1 MIMKQQMNTWYETN
15 IFKIENCSQLS
26 ADYFL
31 YEIIGLKESKAN
43 DDADD
48 DFDINIQYI
57 IKSLAYK
64 LRHPVTVVTHE
75 KKPFLVI
82 RADEDITNKVPVE
95 YLVKHGDVVYFKKTG
110 NPIKLD
116 FINYDEQTKKVI
128 QRFLQFDSQSE
139 LTKNDGL
146 WQPGSGDGF
155 FNVVAFEQRNPVGI
169 YTGFYSRVI
178 ELPGKGFGFELDITK
193 KYISLHSL
201 NARLSRNEFKSHR
214 VSKSHFVYQYGATRY
229 EIRPVELSDL
239 TVSNYKFTRQTD
251 GKVITLFQDIQEK
264 FGPSMPPEVANLPD
278 DASVLLYRTNDGQ
291 ERAAVA
297 ALCYKVYDTE
307 DPVVQ
312 KVHHKSIIKPFPRR
326 RLIRIIHNNF
336 FKRLMY
342 GKIKL
347 QIGTQ
352 PLSVEKKKFQAPDL
366 LFGNHVS
373 LSVRKSEN
381 SLHTFLAELGKRR
394 KALLFD
400 ETAGFYTNAVFETQ
414 YYLVPQTIYNMF
426 GNEKHFL
433 GHLQSQVNKT
443 HPTDDGWNPV
453 VITYDN
459 RNKRTALAI
468 GFEILQRMEENIR
481 KNSGGYALIML
492 PSGVEK
498 EQRQHDDLAALVVS
512 ECLEFYNI
520 TASIMHSD
528 TLEEC
533 FLYSENNGQTGYV
546 IKKDLRGKYDGYV
559 KGVAINQVLLN
570 NERWPYV
577 LNTPLNADLTIG
589 IDVKKHIA
597 GFTFIDK
604 FSKNILTKFDKSK
617 NKERLSESQIIKM
630 LVKYISIQKNNTPN
644 ILRKIVIHRDG
655 KLFLVERNGIFKAIQ
670 LLKDK
675 GILPEDICVNI
686 VEIPKHSIFQL
697 RLFEVLKE
705 YDVLNTQNDSDCVL
719 NPEIG
724 SWVKINNKEAFLC
737 TTGREFNHNG
747 SSNPLYIKFP
757 YGNMDIEKILE
768 DIYYLSCLAYT
779 KPDDCSRYPLTIKI
793 TDRRINILGSEF
805 DIEALDVLKT
815 IHS

>member
-1 MIMKQQMNTWYETN
+1 MKQSLNTQYETN

-48 DFDINIQYI
+48 DFDVNIQYI
-57 IKSLAYK
+57 IKSLAYT
-64 LRHPVTVVTHE
+64 LRHPVTVVTQE
-75 KKPFLVI
+75 NKPYLVI
-82 RADEDITNKVPVE
+82 RADEEIINRVPVE
-95 YLVKHGDVVYFKKTG
+95 YSVKHGDVVYFKKID

-116 FINYDEQTKKVI
+116 FTSYNEQTKKI
-128 QRFLQFDSQSE
+128 ILRFLQFDSQSE
-139 LTKNDGL
+139 LTKNQGL

-155 FNVVAFEQRNPVGI
+155 FNVVAYEQTNPVGI
-169 YTGFYSRVI
+169 YTGFYSRVV
-178 ELPGKGFGFELDITK
+178 ELPTKGFGFELDITK

-201 NARLSRNEFKSHR
+201 NPRISRNEFKSNR
-214 VSKSHFVYQYGATRY
+214 VNKSHYVYQYGTTRY
-229 EIRPVELSDL
+229 EIIPSELSDL
-239 TVSNYKFTRQTD
+239 TVSTYKFTRPID
-251 GKVITLFQDIQEK
+251 GKVVTLLQDIQEK

-278 DASVLLYRTNDGQ
+278 DASVLVYRTNDGQ
-291 ERAAVA
+291 ERAAIA

-307 DPVVQ
+307 DPIVQ
-312 KVHHKSIIKPFPRR
+312 KIHHKSIIKPFPRR

-336 FKRLMY
+336 FGRLMY

-347 QIGTQ
+347 QVSIE
-352 PLSVEKKKFQAPDL
+352 PLLVEKMKFQAPDL
-366 LFGNHVS
+366 LFGNDVS

-381 SLHTFLAELGKRR
+381 SLHTFLEDLGKRR

-400 ETAGFYTNAVFETQ
+400 ESAGFYTNAIFETQ
-414 YYLVPQTIYNMF
+414 YFLVPQTIYNMF

-433 GHLQSQVNKT
+433 GHLRTQVNKT
-443 HPTDDGWNPV
+443 HPTDDGWNPI

-459 RNKRTALAI
+459 RNKRTSVAI
-468 GFEILQRMEENIR
+468 GFEILQKMEEKI
-481 KNSGGYALIML
+481 KKGSGGYALIML

-498 EQRQHDDLAALVVS
+498 SQRQHDDLAALVVS
-512 ECLEFYNI
+512 ECLEEYSI

-528 TLEEC
+528 FLEKC
-533 FLYSENNGQTGYV
+533 FLYSEANGQKGYV
-546 IKKDLRGKYDGYV
+546 IKRESKGKYDGYV

-604 FSKNILTKFDKSK
+604 YSKNILTKFDKSK
-617 NKERLSESQIIKM
+617 NKERLSEGQIIKM
-630 LVKYISIQKNNTPN
+630 LVKYIAVQKNNSTTV
-644 ILRKIVIHRDG
+644 LRTIVIHRDG
-655 KLFLVERNGIFKAIQ
+655 KLFLVERNGIFRAVE
-670 LLKDK
+670 LLKEK
-675 GILPEDICVNI
+675 GVLPSDVSVNI
-686 VEIPKHSIFQL
+686 VEIPKHSILQL
-697 RLFEVLKE
+697 RLFEVLKQ
-705 YDVLNTQNDSDCVL
+705 YDILNTQQDNDSVL

-724 SWVKINNKEAFLC
+724 SWVKINEREACLC
-737 TTGREFNHNG
+737 TTGREFVHNG

-757 YGNMDIEKILE
+757 YGNMEIEKILE

-793 TDRRINILGSEF
+793 TDRRINILGSDF
-805 DIEALDVLKT
+805 DMEALDVLKT

>member
-1 MIMKQQMNTWYETN
+1 MIMNQSLNTRYETN

-57 IKSLAYK
+57 IKSLAYT
-64 LRHPVTVVTHE
+64 LRHPVTVVTQE
-75 KKPFLVI
+75 NKPYLVI
-82 RADEDITNKVPVE
+82 RADEEIVNRVPVE
-95 YLVKHGDVVYFKKTG
+95 YSVKHGDVVYFKKND

-116 FINYDEQTKKVI
+116 FTNYNEQTKKI
-128 QRFLQFDSQSE
+128 ILRFLQFDSQSE
-139 LTKNDGL
+139 LTKNQGL

-155 FNVVAFEQRNPVGI
+155 FNVVAYEQTNPVGI

-178 ELPGKGFGFELDITK
+178 ELPTKGFGFELDITK

-201 NARLSRNEFKSHR
+201 NPRISRNEFKSNR
-214 VSKSHFVYQYGATRY
+214 VNKSHYVYQYGTTRY
-229 EIRPVELSDL
+229 EIIPSELSDL
-239 TVSNYKFTRQTD
+239 TVSTYKFTRSSD
-251 GKVITLFQDIQEK
+251 GKVVTLLQDIQEK

-291 ERAAVA
+291 ERAAIA

-307 DPVVQ
+307 DPIVQ
-312 KVHHKSIIKPFPRR
+312 KIHHKSIIKPFPRR

-336 FKRLMY
+336 FGRLMY

-347 QIGTQ
+347 QVSKE
-352 PLSVEKKKFQAPDL
+352 PLLVEKMKFQAPDL
-366 LFGNHVS
+366 LFGNDVS

-381 SLHTFLAELGKRR
+381 SLHTFLEDLGKRR

-400 ETAGFYTNAVFETQ
+400 ESAGFYTNAVFETQ
-414 YYLVPQTIYNMF
+414 YFLVPQTIYNMF

-433 GHLQSQVNKT
+433 GHLRTQVNKT
-443 HPTDDGWNPV
+443 HPTDDGWNPI

-459 RNKRTALAI
+459 RNKRTSVAI
-468 GFEILQRMEENIR
+468 GFEILQKMEEKI
-481 KNSGGYALIML
+481 KKGSGGYALIML

-498 EQRQHDDLAALVVS
+498 SQRQHDDLAALVVS
-512 ECLEFYNI
+512 ECLEEYSI
-520 TASIMHSD
+520 TASIMHSEF
-528 TLEEC
+528 LEKC
-533 FLYSENNGQTGYV
+533 FLYSEANGQKGYV
-546 IKKDLRGKYDGYV
+546 IKRESKGKYDGYV

-604 FSKNILTKFDKSK
+604 YSKNILTKFDKSK
-617 NKERLSESQIIKM
+617 NKERLSEGQIIKM
-630 LVKYISIQKNNTPN
+630 LVKYIAVQKSNSTSA
-644 ILRKIVIHRDG
+644 LRKIVIHRDG
-655 KLFLVERNGIFKAIQ
+655 KLFLVERNGIFKAVE
-670 LLKDK
+670 LLKEK
-675 GILPEDICVNI
+675 GILPDDVSVNI
-686 VEIPKHSIFQL
+686 VEIPKHSILQL
-697 RLFEVLKE
+697 RLFEVLKQ
-705 YDVLNTQNDSDCVL
+705 YDILNTQQDNDSVL

-724 SWVKINNKEAFLC
+724 SWVKINEREACLC
-737 TTGREFNHNG
+737 TTGREFVHNG

-757 YGNMDIEKILE
+757 YGNMGIEQILE
-768 DIYYLSCLAYT
+768 DVYYLSCLAYT

-793 TDRRINILGSEF
+793 TDRRINILGSDF
-805 DIEALDVLKT
+805 DMEALDVLKT

>member
-1 MIMKQQMNTWYETN
+1 MKQAVNTWYETN

-64 LRHPVTVVTHE
+64 LRHPVTVVTQE
-75 KKPFLVI
+75 NKPYLVI
-82 RADEDITNKVPVE
+82 RADEDIINRVPVE
-95 YLVKHGDVVYFKKTG
+95 YSVKHGDVVYFKKVD
-110 NPIKLD
+110 NSIKLD
-116 FINYDEQTKKVI
+116 FINYNEQTKKI
-128 QRFLQFDSQSE
+128 ILRFLQFDSQSE
-139 LTKNDGL
+139 LTKNQGL

-155 FNVVAFEQRNPVGI
+155 FNVIAYEQTNPVGI

-178 ELPGKGFGFELDITK
+178 ELPTKGFGFELDITK

-201 NARLSRNEFKSHR
+201 NPRISRNEFKSNR
-214 VSKSHFVYQYGATRY
+214 VNKSHYVYQYGTTRY
-229 EIRPVELSDL
+229 EIIPSELSDL
-239 TVSNYKFTRQTD
+239 TVSTYKFTRPTD
-251 GKVITLFQDIQEK
+251 GKVVTLLQDIQEK
-264 FGPSMPPEVANLPD
+264 SGPSMPPEIANLPD
-278 DASVLLYRTNDGQ
+278 DASVLLYKTNDGQ
-291 ERAAVA
+291 ERAAIA

-307 DPVVQ
+307 DPIVQ

-336 FKRLMY
+336 FGRLMY

-347 QIGTQ
+347 QVSKE
-352 PLSVEKKKFQAPDL
+352 PLLVEKMKFQAPDL
-366 LFGNHVS
+366 LFGNDVS

-381 SLHTFLAELGKRR
+381 SLHTFLEDLGKRR

-400 ETAGFYTNAVFETQ
+400 ESAGFYTNAVFETQ
-414 YYLVPQTIYNMF
+414 YFLVPQTIYNMF

-433 GHLQSQVNKT
+433 GHLSAQVNKT
-443 HPTDDGWNPV
+443 HPTDDGWNPI

-459 RNKRTALAI
+459 RNKRTAVAI
-468 GFEILQRMEENIR
+468 GFEILQKMEEKI
-481 KNSGGYALIML
+481 KKGSGGYALIML

-498 EQRQHDDLAALVVS
+498 AQRQHDDLAALVVS
-512 ECLEFYNI
+512 ECLEEYSI

-528 TLEEC
+528 FLERC
-533 FLYSENNGQTGYV
+533 FLYSETNGQKGYV
-546 IKKDLRGKYDGYV
+546 IKRESRGKYDGYV

-604 FSKNILTKFDKSK
+604 YSKNILTKFDKSK
-617 NKERLSESQIIKM
+617 NKERLSEGQIIKM
-630 LVKYISIQKNNTPN
+630 LVKYIAVQKNNTTSV
-644 ILRKIVIHRDG
+644 LRKIVIHRDG
-655 KLFLVERNGIFKAIQ
+655 KLFLIERNGIFKAVQ
-670 LLKDK
+670 LLKEK
-675 GILPEDICVNI
+675 GILPEDVSVNI
-686 VEIPKHSIFQL
+686 VEIPKHSILQL
-697 RLFEVLKE
+697 RLFEVLKQ
-705 YDVLNTQNDSDCVL
+705 YDILNSQYDDDSVL

-724 SWVKINNKEAFLC
+724 SWVKISDREACLC
-737 TTGREFNHNG
+737 TTGREFIHNG

-757 YGNMDIEKILE
+757 YGNMGIEQILE
-768 DIYYLSCLAYT
+768 DVYYLSCLAYT

-793 TDRRINILGSEF
+793 TDRRINILGSDF
-805 DIEALDVLKT
+805 DMEALDVLKT

>member
-1 MIMKQQMNTWYETN
+1 MKQPVSTQYETN
-15 IFKIENCSQLS
+15 IFKIENCNLLS

-31 YEIIGLKESKAN
+31 YEIIGLKESNAD
-43 DDADD
+43 DDAND

-64 LRHPVTVVTHE
+64 LRHPVTVVTKD
-75 KKPFLVI
+75 KKPHLVI
-82 RADEDITNKVPVE
+82 RADDDITNKVPDE
-95 YLVKHGDVVYFKKTG
+95 YTVKHGDVVYFRKSG
-110 NPIKLD
+110 NPIRLD
-116 FINYDEQTKKVI
+116 FVNYDEETKKVI
-128 QRFLQFDSQSE
+128 LRFLQFDSQSE
-139 LTKNDGL
+139 LAKNEGL

-155 FNVVAFEQRNPVGI
+155 FNVIAKEQRNPVGI
-169 YTGFYSRVI
+169 YTGFYSRVT

-193 KYISLHSL
+193 KYISLYPL
-201 NARLSRNEFKSHR
+201 NARLTRNEFKSQK
-214 VSKSHFVYQYGATRY
+214 VSKSHYVYQYGGVRY
-229 EIRPVELSDL
+229 EIRPVEFSDL
-239 TVSNYKFTRQTD
+239 NVSNYKFTREVD
-251 GKVITLFQDIQEK
+251 GKVVTLLQDIQEK
-264 FGPSMPPEVANLPD
+264 FGQSMPPEVANLPD
-278 DASVLLYRTNDGQ
+278 DAAVLLYRTNDGQ

-312 KVHHKSIIKPFPRR
+312 KVHHKSIINPFPRR
-326 RLIRIIHNNF
+326 RLIRIIHNNYF
-336 FKRLMY
+336 RRLMY
-342 GKIKL
+342 GRIKL
-347 QIGTQ
+347 QVSTQ
-352 PLSVEKKKFQAPDL
+352 PICVEKKKFLAPDS
-366 LFGNHVS
+366 LFGNNVS
-373 LSVRKSEN
+373 LSVRHTEN
-381 SLHTFLAELGKRR
+381 SIHTFLEDLGRKR

-400 ETAGFYTNAVFETQ
+400 DTAGFYTNAIFETQ
-414 YYLVPQTIYNMF
+414 YYLVPQTVYNMF

-433 GHLQSQVNKT
+433 GHLRSQVNKT
-443 HPTDDGWNPV
+443 HPTEDGWNPV

-459 RNKRTALAI
+459 RNKRNAVAI
-468 GFEILQRMEENIR
+468 GFEILQKMEENIK

-512 ECLEFYNI
+512 ECLEEYNI
-520 TASIMHSD
+520 TANIMHSD

-533 FLYSENNGQTGYV
+533 FLYSETNGQKDYV
-546 IKKDLRGKYDGYV
+546 IRRELKGKYDGYV

-577 LNTPLNADLTIG
+577 LNSPLHADLTIG

-604 FSKNILTKFDKSK
+604 YSKNILTKFDKSK

-630 LVKYISIQKNNTPN
+630 LVRYITVQKSNTTN
-644 ILRKIVIHRDG
+644 LLKKIVIHRDG
-655 KLFLVERNGIFKAIQ
+655 KLFVVERNGIFKAIQ
-670 LLKDK
+670 LLKEK
-675 GILPEDICVNI
+675 GILPDDVSVNI
-686 VEIPKHSIFQL
+686 VEIPKHSILQL

-705 YDVLNTQNDSDCVL
+705 YDVLHSDNDNGSVL

-724 SWVKINNKEAFLC
+724 SWVKINNREAFLC
-737 TTGREFNHNG
+737 TTGREFKHNG
-747 SSNPLYIKFP
+747 SSNPLYIKFLF
-757 YGNMDIEKILE
+757 GNMDIEHILE

-793 TDRRINILGSEF
+793 TDRRINILGSDF
-805 DIEALDVLKT
+805 DLEALDVLKT